1 MASPRFPA
9 SYVAILSEM
18 LKDYGHPTVPML
30 ATVGLSNEYLD
41 QPDASI
47 SDQQLRQLLQVAAR
61 ISADP
66 ALGLHFGR
74 RLTLTSHGVLGY
86 ALMSCNDLM
95 SALDLLMKYYRL
107 LMSSAMLT
115 LEQDDEYILIEH
127 KNLGQDLMN
136 PNFDEEVFSGGIVT
150 AVKQL
155 LHRDR
160 LPMEIYFAYP
170 EPDYADEY
178 RKVFNCPVH
187 FNYHR
192 NAIKLNKSLL
202 QEKPEFANPSMLKIY
217 QQQCDKLL
225 ASLDD
230 KADLSSSVRRMLIAE
245 NSGFPKLEAM
255 AEKFHMSPRTFR
267 RRLQEEGSSFQTIS
281 DEVKR
286 QLAEDYLRN
295 SNFSIETIASLVG
308 FNDISNF
315 RRAFIRWTG
324 ESPANFQKQQRP

>member
-1 MASPRFPA
+1 
-9 SYVAILSEM
+9 
-18 LKDYGHPTVPML
+18 
-30 ATVGLSNEYLD
+30 
-41 QPDASI
+41 
-47 SDQQLRQLLQVAAR
+47 
-61 ISADP
+61 
-66 ALGLHFGR
+66 
-74 RLTLTSHGVLGY
+74 
-86 ALMSCNDLM
+86 
-95 SALDLLMKYYRL
+95 
-107 LMSSAMLT
+107 
-115 LEQDDEYILIEH
+115 
-127 KNLGQDLMN
+127 
-136 PNFDEEVFSGGIVT
+136 
-150 AVKQL
+150 
-155 LHRDR
+155 
-160 LPMEIYFAYP
+160 
-170 EPDYADEY
+170 
-178 RKVFNCPVH
+178 
-187 FNYHR
+187 
-192 NAIKLNKSLL
+192 
-202 QEKPEFANPSMLKIY
+202 MLKIY

-230 KADLSSSVRRMLIAE
+230 KADLSSSVRRMLVAE

>member
-107 LMSSAMLT
+107 LMSSAM
-115 LEQDDEYILIEH
+115 
-127 KNLGQDLMN
+127 
-136 PNFDEEVFSGGIVT
+136 
-150 AVKQL
+150 
-155 LHRDR
+155 
-160 LPMEIYFAYP
+160 AYP
-170 EPDYADEY
+170 
-178 RKVFNCPVH
+178 
-187 FNYHR
+187 
-192 NAIKLNKSLL
+192 
-202 QEKPEFANPSMLKIY
+202 
-217 QQQCDKLL
+217 
-225 ASLDD
+225 
-230 KADLSSSVRRMLIAE
+230 
-245 NSGFPKLEAM
+245 
-255 AEKFHMSPRTFR
+255 RT
-267 RRLQEEGSSFQTIS
+267 G
-281 DEVKR
+281 
-286 QLAEDYLRN
+286 
-295 SNFSIETIASLVG
+295 
-308 FNDISNF
+308 
-315 RRAFIRWTG
+315 
-324 ESPANFQKQQRP
+324 

>member
-1 MASPRFPA
+1 MANPRFPA

-18 LKDYGHPTVPML
+18 LKDYGHPTEPML

-47 SDQQLRQLLQVAAR
+47 TDQQLRHLLETAAK
-61 ISADP
+61 ISGDS
-66 ALGLHFGR
+66 ALGLHFGQ
-74 RLTLTSHGVLGY
+74 RLTLTSHGVVGY
-86 ALMSCNDLM
+86 ALMSCNNLF

-107 LMSSAMLT
+107 LMNSAMLT
-115 LEQDDEYILIEH
+115 IEQGTDHILLEH

-136 PNFDEEVFSGGIVT
+136 PNFDEEIFSAGIVT
-150 AVKQL
+150 AVRQL
-155 LHRDR
+155 LHREK
-160 LPMEIYFAYP
+160 LPMELYFVYP
-170 EPDYADEY
+170 EPEHVEEY
-178 RKVFNCPVH
+178 HKTFDCPIH
-187 FNYHR
+187 FEHHR
-192 NAIKLNKSLL
+192 NVIKLENNLL

-225 ASLDD
+225 ARLDD
-230 KADLSSSVRRMLIAE
+230 KADLSSSVRRMLISE

-267 RRLQEEGSSFQTIS
+267 RRLQDEGNSFQKIS

-295 SNFSIETIASLVG
+295 ANFSIETIASLVG

-324 ESPANFQKQQRP
+324 ESPASFQKRQRP

>member
-1 MASPRFPA
+1 MANPRFPA

-18 LKDYGHPTVPML
+18 LKDYGQPADSVL
-30 ATVGLSNEYLD
+30 ATVGLSSEYLD

-47 SDQQLRQLLQVAAR
+47 SDQQLRQLLQLATR
-61 ISADP
+61 LSDDP
-66 ALGLHFGR
+66 ALGLNFGR

-86 ALMSCNDLM
+86 ALMSCNDLI

-115 LEQDDEYILIEH
+115 LEEVDDHIVIEH
-127 KNLGQDLMN
+127 KNLGPDLMN
-136 PNFDEEVFSGGIVT
+136 PNFDEEIFSAGIVT

-155 LHRDR
+155 LHRDS
-160 LPMEIYFAYP
+160 LPMELYFAYP
-170 EPDYADEY
+170 EPAHGDEY
-178 RKVFNCPVH
+178 RKIFNCSIN
-187 FNYHR
+187 FDQNR
-192 NAIKLNKSLL
+192 NAIKLPNSLL
-202 QEKPEFANPSMLKIY
+202 LEKPEFANPSMLKIY

-225 ASLDD
+225 ARLDD
-230 KADLSSSVRRMLIAE
+230 NADLSSSVRRMLVAE

-267 RRLQEEGSSFQTIS
+267 RRLQEEGSSFQKIS

-295 SNFSIETIASLVG
+295 SNFSIDTIASLVG

-324 ESPANFQKQQRP
+324 ESPANFQKKHRP

>member
-1 MASPRFPA
+1 MANPRFPA

-18 LKDYGHPTVPML
+18 LRDYGHPTDAIL
-30 ATVGLSNEYLD
+30 ATVGLSNQHLD

-47 SDQQLRQLLQVAAR
+47 SDQQLRQLLETAAKV
-61 ISADP
+61 SNDP
-66 ALGLHFGR
+66 ALGLHFGQ

-86 ALMSCNDLM
+86 ALMSCNDLF

-107 LMSSAMLT
+107 LMNSAMLT
-115 LEQDDEYILIEH
+115 LEKKDRHILIEH

-136 PNFDEEVFSGGIVT
+136 PNFDEEIFTAGIVT
-150 AVKQL
+150 AVRQL
-155 LHRDR
+155 LHRDQ
-160 LPMEIYFAYP
+160 LPMELYFAYP
-170 EPDYADEY
+170 EPAHSAEY
-178 RKVFNCPVH
+178 HRTFDCPIH
-187 FNYHR
+187 FDHHR
-192 NAIKLNKSLL
+192 NAIKLEKGLL

-225 ASLDD
+225 ARLDD
-230 KADLSSSVRRMLIAE
+230 KADLSSSVRRVLVSE

-267 RRLQEEGSSFQTIS
+267 RRLQDEGNSFQKIS

-295 SNFSIETIASLVG
+295 SNFSIETVAGLVG

-324 ESPANFQKQQRP
+324 ESPANFQKRQRP